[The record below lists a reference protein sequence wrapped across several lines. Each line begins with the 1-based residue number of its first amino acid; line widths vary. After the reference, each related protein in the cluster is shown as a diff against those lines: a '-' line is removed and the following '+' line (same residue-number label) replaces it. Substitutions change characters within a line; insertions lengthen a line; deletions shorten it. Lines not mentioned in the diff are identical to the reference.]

1 MPQHQKWWS
10 KLQHPLFITIVSC
23 IVVILLILGLLKNI
37 RQLLN
42 AHREINQIKTEIDN
56 LDKKNTEISYLISY
70 LQSKEFLEEQARLN
84 FGLQK
89 PNEQIIVVKQSA
101 TDTTTNLVNSQVFD
115 LPAPPQPKLTVSAN
129 PKKWFDYFFAPQ

>member
-10 KLQHPLFITIVSC
+10 KLQQPLFLTIVSC

-37 RQLLN
+37 RQLFN